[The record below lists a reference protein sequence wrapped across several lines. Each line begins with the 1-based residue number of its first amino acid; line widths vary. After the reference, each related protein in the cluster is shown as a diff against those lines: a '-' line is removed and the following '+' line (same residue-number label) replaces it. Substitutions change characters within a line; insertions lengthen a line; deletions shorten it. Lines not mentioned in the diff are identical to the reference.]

1 MDGSTSSF
9 LSDSPYLSSFDREE
23 LGGILYVEDFDIQP
37 ESKALPPEPAVEE
50 VPPAYTE
57 VDLALAREAGRREGQ
72 AVALADARLVQD
84 QIAAAATQALADAI
98 AASRGA
104 AQKLVLEA
112 AEESAR
118 MALALLQ
125 AALPRAMA
133 LHASCEVQAMLEALL
148 PGMSCEPELR
158 VRTHP
163 DLADHVRDTLGGM
176 LPAEGCLLSVVADPL
191 LGPGDVQVAW
201 QDGQARRDCASVW
214 NDIRAALAPL
224 ALPGIEEV
232 CRGRA

>member
-23 LGGILYVEDFDIQP
+23 LGGILYIEDFDAAP
-37 ESKALPPEPAVEE
+37 ESTAPPPEPVVHE

-72 AVALADARLVQD
+72 EAALADARLVQD

-104 AQKLVLEA
+104 MQKLVEQTA
-112 AEESAR
+112 QDWAR
-118 MALALLQ
+118 TALALLQ
-125 AALPRAMA
+125 AAVPRAMA
-133 LHASCEVQAMLEALL
+133 QHAAGEVQGMLEALL
-148 PGMSCEPELR
+148 PGLSCEPELR

-163 DLADHVRDTLGGM
+163 DLADHVRQTLGGM
-176 LPAEGCLLSVVADPL
+176 LPAEGCFVSVVADPQMA
-191 LGPGDVQVAW
+191 PGDAQVAW
-201 QDGQARRDCASVW
+201 QDGQARRDCAAVW

-224 ALPGIEEV
+224 ALPGLEEI